1 MLSSMYVLNLYRRI
15 IVSSDGIEPFD
26 WSRQVG
32 LGRRGLFDDIFR
44 GFDERMNSIIITDK
58 TSIDAVNHDTHYTHE
73 IPTYMVPITARGL
86 VTKIS

>member
-1 MLSSMYVLNLYRRI
+1 MYVLNLYRRI

-44 GFDERMNSIIITDK
+44 GFDEMRREMDREFEGIEKRIQKD
-58 TSIDAVNHDTHYTHE
+58 
-73 IPTYMVPITARGL
+73 L
-86 VTKIS
+86 VSKNTLRQKVGR

>member
-44 GFDERMNSIIITDK
+44 GFDEMRREMDREFEGIEKRIQKD
-58 TSIDAVNHDTHYTHE
+58 
-73 IPTYMVPITARGL
+73 L
-86 VTKIS
+86 VSKNTLRQKVGR